1 MLVALGQPCGTV
13 VNLRDA
19 DIIARPIDA
28 LDRAEIVVER
38 FKTAIAA
45 GDQAEAERLLAR
57 LEMFTA
63 AAAAVLADRQ
73 ARLDA

>member
-1 MLVALGQPCGTV
+1 MRVARAHPG
-13 VNLRDA
+13 VNVTLHDA

-28 LDRAEIVVER
+28 LDRAEVVIER
-38 FKTAIAA
+38 FKKAIAD
-45 GDQAEAERLLAR
+45 GDIDEADRLLAR

-63 AAAAVLADRQ
+63 AAAAILADRQ